1 MDEFIQYPPWLLCL
15 LTIRVTWIIFPRI
28 GVNGGKDAFETTTYV
43 SNLNSVTLLR
53 IFDVPP
59 ASAHLF
65 FNSSMPKKCCW
76 CFRKSGK
83 PINITLSS
91 SLSFHPFTTC
101 FERIDSR
108 ITNSWG
114 GETFHQPGGFSA
126 SKIAKPGVYWVHMS
140 SPPKKTVNPK
150 LGGGPKNAWKIR
162 RDESCCR
169 STNPTENCPAI
180 RHHLSTVIVEQ
191 AEVQGAVV
199 LWGNTQEPARWVFWC
214 FLMSLVKGRGN
225 ANVGI
230 AWHCLLISNVWIW
243 NTLNLQNDSTKKPYN
258 KEH

>member
-1 MDEFIQYPPWLLCL
+1 M
-15 LTIRVTWIIFPRI
+15 
-28 GVNGGKDAFETTTYV
+28 
-43 SNLNSVTLLR
+43 
-53 IFDVPP
+53 
-59 ASAHLF
+59 
-65 FNSSMPKKCCW
+65 
-76 CFRKSGK
+76 FRK
-83 PINITLSS
+83 NRLSDYQ
-91 SLSFHPFTTC
+91 LL
-101 FERIDSR
+101 
-108 ITNSWG
+108 G
-114 GETFHQPGGFSA
+114 GWNVSPTRRLLGF
-126 SKIAKPGVYWVHMS
+126 KNRQTRGLLGPYVF
-140 SPPKKTVNPK
+140 PPEKNGEPEI
-150 LGGGPKNAWKIR
+150 GGGPKNAWKIR